1 MPCGRPAIEVYVEE
15 VEYLRSLRFSW
26 TKIAEIVGIS
36 RRTLYRRLSEWDLP
50 IDINYSVLSDS
61 ELDRLVAEAKMMNP
75 QYGEVLLMAHL
86 NTCSVRIPRSRLRAS
101 IHRIDPHTTELR

>member
-1 MPCGRPAIEVYVEE
+1 MEE
-15 VEYLRSLRFSW
+15 VQSLRFSW

-36 RRTLYRRLSEWDLP
+36 RRTLYRRLSEWDLS

-75 QYGEVLLMAHL
+75 QYGEILLMAHL

-101 IHRIDPHTTELR
+101 IHRIERFHRGRGWVWLLLF